1 MNRPNIKNELVKR
14 KYFRFL
20 KEAEGFSDS
29 TIDIFNKAILRYE
42 EFTKYDD
49 FSKKF
54 NPDRMIGYKD
64 WLKKRETNG
73 KCISTVTYH
82 ANIRNL
88 RKFFKWLCT
97 QTGFKSK
104 IHTDVIGYL
113 KVTHSEERM
122 ATQNKPREFPEYD
135 NVLKLIESINPVTEI
150 DKRDQ
155 ALITFALITGM
166 RDAAIVTLPLKC
178 VDISSLRIF
187 QDPNKGVKTKF
198 AKYIE
203 TTIFNFDEKFI
214 EIVKEW
220 IDLLVSKGFEK
231 DDPLF
236 PRSKKNKDEINISF
250 NNSVEVEPVYWLNAG
265 SMRKVFKK
273 RFEAAGLRY
282 FPPHTFRH
290 LTKAT
295 AFKACK
301 NGEEFHAV
309 SQNFG
314 HENLGTTFG
323 SYGNFPP
330 KKLNEII
337 SNIDYSG
344 KTQNIDEETRE
355 LMKKLNDRLGK

>member
-20 KEAEGFSDS
+20 KEAEGFSAS

-42 EFTKYDD
+42 EFTKYED
-49 FSKKF
+49 FTRKF
-54 NPDRMIGYKD
+54 NHDRMIGYKD
-64 WLKKRETNG
+64 WLKKRETKG
-73 KCISTVTYH
+73 KIISTVTYH
-82 ANIRNL
+82 AYLRNL
-88 RKFFKWLCT
+88 RKFFTWLCT

-122 ATQNKPREFPEYD
+122 ATQNKPREYPEYE
-135 NVLKLIESINPVTEI
+135 NVLKLIESINPETEI
-150 DKRDQ
+150 DKRDC
-155 ALITFALITGM
+155 ALITFTLLTGM
-166 RDAAIVTLPLKC
+166 RDAAIASLPLKC
-178 VDISSLRIF
+178 VDVSSLRIF

-198 AKYIE
+198 SKYIE
-203 TTIFNFDEKFI
+203 TTIFKFDEKLI
-214 EIVKEW
+214 EILKDW
-220 IDLLVSKGFEK
+220 IDLLSSKGFERN
-231 DDPLF
+231 DPLF

-250 NNSVEVEPVYWLNAG
+250 NNAVEVEPAYWTNAG

-273 RFEAAGLRY
+273 RFEAAGLKY

-290 LTKAT
+290 LTKAL
-295 AFKACK
+295 AFKGCK
-301 NGEEFHAV
+301 NGEELHAV

-323 SYGNFPP
+323 SYGNFPS

-344 KTQNIDEETRE
+344 KKNCLTDEQ
-355 LMKKLNDRLGK
+355 KKKILDILDN